1 MVCLLW
7 CFYQYM
13 TRWRHPALA
22 EFAISLEGFPESA
35 TDEQQ
40 ILEFVR
46 QSFGTSVGE
55 VDRFL
60 FAYIDVRYK
69 ANKMKRWNGT

>member
-1 MVCLLW
+1 MFILV
-7 CFYQYM
+7 FPRVTM

-40 ILEFVR
+40 ILAFVR
-46 QSFGTSVGE
+46 QSFGTSAGE
-55 VDRFL
+55 VDRFF
-60 FAYIDVRYK
+60 FAK
-69 ANKMKRWNGT
+69 Q

>member
-1 MVCLLW
+1 
-7 CFYQYM
+7 M

-46 QSFGTSVGE
+46 QSFGTSAGE

>member
-1 MVCLLW
+1 MVFPPVEMIRL
-7 CFYQYM
+7 
-13 TRWRHPALA
+13 RHPALA

-46 QSFGTSVGE
+46 QSFGTSAGP
-55 VDRFL
+55 VDRF
-60 FAYIDVRYK
+60 FF
-69 ANKMKRWNGT
+69 

>member
-1 MVCLLW
+1 MFHGMFIVV
-7 CFYQYM
+7 FPPVAM

-40 ILEFVR
+40 ILAFVR

-55 VDRFL
+55 VDRFF
-60 FAYIDVRYK
+60 FAEK
-69 ANKMKRWNGT
+69 

>member
-40 ILEFVR
+40 ILAFVR
-46 QSFGTSVGE
+46 QSFGTSAKWI
-55 VDRFL
+55 DFFL
-60 FAYIDVRYK
+60 QKNDVRYK
-69 ANKMKRWNGT
+69 ANPNKMKR